1 MRKTRWLAFLL
12 IAVLLLGGCASNTEE
27 DWGNNSTG
35 LGNVVIPSGENAEQ
49 APENPSEQTP
59 EQSPENPS
67 GQTPEQSPEQ
77 TPEQTPGQG
86 GGQNPQQPSSP
97 SPEQPSQNPNEG
109 VSNSEGVDLSK
120 DVRFFG
126 RTYEQNGT
134 YYFNWT
140 ESGFEFTFNGT
151 GAEATFETGTFS
163 EANTPYI
170 YILVDGKRVQQPVA
184 ITDSMQTVTLC
195 EGLKKGNHTVR
206 VVKRTNARSTPLGV
220 MDITLLK
227 NGVIQSPPAAKERRI
242 EFIGDSI
249 TVGYGTLGDAST
261 SSWSTLTEDGSC
273 TYAALTGQALK
284 AEYNVVA
291 ISGRGLAH
299 NTGGDTDKL
308 MPSLYPMLDEYN
320 HPGVKWDFTKFKP
333 HVVVVN
339 LATNDHATSSDAE
352 VTTAAT
358 AFLKDIRKHNPDA
371 HIIVAYGLMGK
382 QKEAALKNAVS
393 AVKDSKT
400 TFLALPQAT
409 AKVLGHPD
417 KASHQAASKVLQ
429 AEIKKITGWK

>member
-1 MRKTRWLAFLL
+1 MDIKRWLAVLL
-12 IAVLLLGGCASNTEE
+12 MAVLIFGGCAANTEE
-27 DWGNNSTG
+27 EWGNNSDG
-35 LGNVVIPSGENAEQ
+35 LGTVVIPSGQNSEQ
-49 APENPSEQTP
+49 SSEQTP
-59 EQSPENPS
+59 V
-67 GQTPEQSPEQ
+67 Q
-77 TPEQTPGQG
+77 TPEQTPEG
-86 GGQNPQQPSSP
+86 PSEQTPVQTPEQTPEGP
-97 SPEQPSQNPNEG
+97 SEQPSEQPSVQPPAQESPQNPNES
-109 VSNSEGVDLSK
+109 VSNSKGVDLSK

-126 RTYEQNGT
+126 RTYEENGT

-140 ESGFEFTFNGT
+140 ESGFEFTFTGT
-151 GAEATFETGTFS
+151 GAQATFETGNFS

-170 YILVDGKRVQQPVA
+170 YILVDGKRAQQPVA

-195 EGLKKGNHTVR
+195 EGLKKGKHNVR
-206 VVKRTNARSTPLGV
+206 VVKRTNARSSPLGV

-261 SSWSTLTEDGSC
+261 ASWSTLTEDGSC

-284 AEYNVVA
+284 ADYNIVA

-320 HPGVKWDFTKFKP
+320 RPGVKWEFSKFKP

-352 VTTAAT
+352 VTAATT
-358 AFLKDIRKHNPDA
+358 AFLKDIRKYNPDA
-371 HIIVAYGLMGK
+371 HILVAYGLMGK
-382 QKEAALKNAVS
+382 QKEAALKSAVS

-400 TFLALPQAT
+400 TFLALPQA
-409 AKVLGHPD
+409 AGKVLGHPD
-417 KASHQAASKVLQ
+417 KASHQTAAKILQ
-429 AEIKKITGWK
+429 AEISKLTGWK